1 MPISKILVANRSEIA
16 IRVFRAANE
25 LDIKTVAIWAEEDKL
40 ALHRFKADESYQVGR
55 GPHLDH
61 DMGPIESYLSIEEI
75 IRVAK
80 LSGADAIHPGYGLL
94 SESPEFVD
102 ACAEAGITFIG
113 PKAETMRRLG
123 NKVAARNLAI
133 EVGVPVVPATKP
145 LPDDMTEVEKMAE
158 EIGYPVMLKASWG
171 GGGRGMR
178 AIHSKDDLAREVI
191 EAKREAKAAFGKD
204 EVYLEKL
211 VQRARHVESQI
222 LGDTH
227 GNVVHLFERD
237 CSIQRRNQK
246 VVERAPAP
254 YLNAEQRAELAE
266 YSLKIG
272 RATDYIGAGTVEYLM
287 DADTGKFYFIEVNP
301 RIQVEHTVTETVTG
315 IDIVKAQIHI
325 LDGAVIGTEE
335 SGVPRRTRI
344 YLRGHAL
351 QCRITTEDPEHN
363 FIPDYGRIT
372 AYRGATGFGIRLDGG
387 TAYSGAVITRFYDP
401 LLEKVTSWAPSR
413 RKQPAVWIAPSGSSV
428 FVASPPT

>member
-1 MPISKILVANRSEIA
+1 M
-16 IRVFRAANE
+16 
-25 LDIKTVAIWAEEDKL
+25 
-40 ALHRFKADESYQVGR
+40 AD
-55 GPHLDH
+55 
-61 DMGPIESYLSIEEI
+61 
-75 IRVAK
+75 
-80 LSGADAIHPGYGLL
+80 
-94 SESPEFVD
+94 
-102 ACAEAGITFIG
+102 
-113 PKAETMRRLG
+113 
-123 NKVAARNLAI
+123 
-133 EVGVPVVPATKP
+133 
-145 LPDDMTEVEKMAE
+145 

-178 AIHSKDDLAREVI
+178 AIRSKDDLAREVT

-211 VQRARHVESQI
+211 VERARHVESQI

-254 YLNAEQRAELAE
+254 YLTDEQRTELAE

-272 RATDYIGAGTVEYLM
+272 RATNYIGAGTVEYLM

-325 LDGAVIGTEE
+325 LDGATIGTEE
-335 SGVPRRTRI
+335 SGVPPQEDI
-344 YLRGHAL
+344 HLRGH
-351 QCRITTEDPEHN
+351 C
-363 FIPDYGRIT
+363 
-372 AYRGATGFGIRLDGG
+372 
-387 TAYSGAVITRFYDP
+387 
-401 LLEKVTSWAPSR
+401 
-413 RKQPAVWIAPSGSSV
+413 PAVPDHHRRPRAQLHPRLRPHHRLSRGNR
-428 FVASPPT
+428 FRYPP